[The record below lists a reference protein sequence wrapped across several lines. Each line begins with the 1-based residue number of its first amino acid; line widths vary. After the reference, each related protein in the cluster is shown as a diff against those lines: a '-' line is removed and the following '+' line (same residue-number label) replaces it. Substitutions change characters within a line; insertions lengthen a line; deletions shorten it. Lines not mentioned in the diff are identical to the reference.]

1 VKLFLRTFADCES
14 QEAAHAISARI
25 LLALSAFSPQ
35 QAREPQPYWKLPHLF
50 EFTFLLEPATES
62 SLEEVVAM
70 SSGSWEHSRT
80 ESELSSVWNRR
91 NDHAFLVP
99 EVSWAEIQLYE
110 AAA

>member
-1 VKLFLRTFADCES
+1 MKLFLRTFANCES
-14 QEAAHAISARI
+14 QEAAHVISARI
-25 LLALSAFSPQ
+25 LLALSPFSPELG
-35 QAREPQPYWKLPHLF
+35 REPQPYWKIPHLF

-70 SSGSWEHSRT
+70 SSGGWEHSRT
-80 ESELSSVWNRR
+80 DNELSSVWNRK
-91 NDHAFLVP
+91 NDHAFLAP